1 MAYVP
6 KSLLFL
12 IFFLS
17 FLAKA
22 EKKKKKKKKH
32 PWKFKSFVTQQI
44 RQSEKSHKTQLLLPW
59 INIFQLKRLVE
70 SMVGN

>member
-22 EKKKKKKKKH
+22 EKKKS

-44 RQSEKSHKTQLLLPW
+44 RQSEKSHKTQLLLPR

>member
-12 IFFLS
+12 IFFF
-17 FLAKA
+17 FLFLLRL
-22 EKKKKKKKKH
+22 KKKKS

-44 RQSEKSHKTQLLLPW
+44 RQSEKSHKTQLLLPR